1 MAFFD
6 EMKNRVTQASQSA
19 AKSAKE
25 FSEITRLNGEISD
38 AESRINQLY
47 NQIGYEVY
55 CAYSAHP
62 LPEAADLIEQVNAL
76 HDKIE
81 NCWMRSRPSTQPA
94 AAPTAAQRSAR
105 AWPSVP
111 AAVHGWSR
119 QSLPSPPHRLS
130 ARTAARRWPRVQL
143 SAPAAAHGWSSPR
156 LPPRLPPP
164 LRQPRHSRRHL
175 PRHPRSSSPP
185 SPCSSRSSSLPSRQP
200 RRPRSAP
207 AAVSPS
213 RRMRPSASTAA
224 QSWTEPTT
232 YKEHTPHHGRMEWI
246 DRNL

>member
-81 NCWMRSRPSTQPA
+81 NCRMQIQTINAASRCPNCGAKIRPGMAFCSGCGARLVQAEPAQPA
-94 AAPTAAQRSAR
+94 AQAFCQNCGAPLAPGAAFCTSCGTRVEQPAAPT
-105 AWPSVP
+105 P
-111 AAVHGWSR
+111 
-119 QSLPSPPHRLS
+119 
-130 ARTAARRWPRVQL
+130 
-143 SAPAAAHGWSSPR
+143 APA
-156 LPPRLPPP
+156 
-164 LRQPRHSRRHL
+164 

-200 RRPRSAP
+200 RRLRSAP

>member
-81 NCWMRSRPSTQPA
+81 NCRMQIQTINAASRCPNCGAKIRPGMAFCSGCGARLVQAEPAQPA
-94 AAPTAAQRSAR
+94 AQAFCQNCGAKK
-105 AWPSVP
+105 P
-111 AAVHGWSR
+111 ANEPQYRCDKCGW
-119 QSLPSPPHRLS
+119 
-130 ARTAARRWPRVQL
+130 
-143 SAPAAAHGWSSPR
+143 
-156 LPPRLPPP
+156 
-164 LRQPRHSRRHL
+164 QPED
-175 PRHPRSSSPP
+175 PRHPPKFCP
-185 SPCSSRSSSLPSRQP
+185 ECGDPFDFNDQ
-200 RRPRSAP
+200 
-207 AAVSPS
+207 V
-213 RRMRPSASTAA
+213 
-224 QSWTEPTT
+224 
-232 YKEHTPHHGRMEWI
+232 
-246 DRNL
+246 

>member
-81 NCWMRSRPSTQPA
+81 NCRMQIQTINAASRCPNCGAKIRPGMAFCSSCGTRVEQPA
-94 AAPTAAQRSAR
+94 APTPAPA
-105 AWPSVP
+105 P
-111 AAVHGWSR
+111 
-119 QSLPSPPHRLS
+119 
-130 ARTAARRWPRVQL
+130 
-143 SAPAAAHGWSSPR
+143 APAAPAQSAAFTPAPSFQ
-156 LPPRLPPP
+156 
-164 LRQPRHSRRHL
+164 QPA
-175 PRHPRSSSPP
+175 
-185 SPCSSRSSSLPSRQP
+185 QP
-200 RRPRSAP
+200 VQQPVQQPAQP
-207 AAVSPS
+207 AAPQTSVCPS
-213 RRMRPSASTAA
+213 CG
-224 QSWTEPTT
+224 EPIPADATFCINCGA
-232 YKEHTPHHGRMEWI
+232 KL
-246 DRNL
+246 D